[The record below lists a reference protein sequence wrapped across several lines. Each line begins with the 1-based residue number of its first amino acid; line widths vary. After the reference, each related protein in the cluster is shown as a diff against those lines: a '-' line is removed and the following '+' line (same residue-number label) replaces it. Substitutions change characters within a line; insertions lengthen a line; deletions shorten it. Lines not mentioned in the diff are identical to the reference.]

1 MAILDSGCTKTV
13 AGKVWMDEFVATLSQ
28 EDRNLVSEVKSKAMF
43 RFGDGKEA
51 LAEKTM
57 TIPVFIGNSKYM
69 IESEIVDNEI
79 PLLLSR
85 NSMKT
90 ANMILNLKDD
100 TARIGNKVIDL
111 ACTNTWHYCLPLTK
125 FLLRDDIKV
134 YNIILNT
141 SNLEEMTKDKKRSK
155 ALKLHRQFSHATKER
170 LIKLVRDSKEFDD
183 KEFISCIKECCDT
196 CKMCQERKRQPLRPI
211 VSIPSADRFNKLVC
225 MDLK

>member
-1 MAILDSGCTKTV
+1 M
-13 AGKVWMDEFVATLSQ
+13 
-28 EDRNLVSEVKSKAMF
+28 SEVKSKAMF

-57 TIPVFIGNSKYM
+57 MIPVFIGNSKYM

-141 SNLEEMTKDKKRSK
+141 SNLEEEKRSK
-155 ALKLHRQFSHATKER
+155 ALKRHRQFSQTTKER
-170 LIKLVRDSKEFDD
+170 LIKLVRDSKEFD
-183 KEFISCIKECCDT
+183 ENLS
-196 CKMCQERKRQPLRPI
+196 
-211 VSIPSADRFNKLVC
+211 V
-225 MDLK
+225 